1 MRGQHRG
8 VPAPTNPSQLHADT
22 EYMVENEKYSK
33 EQMVGN
39 PTGTREILPQ
49 DITHKRLR
57 FVRGQHRSVP
67 APTNLPQLHEM
78 VPYIYHI

>member
-1 MRGQHRG
+1 MRGQQRG

-39 PTGTREILPQ
+39 PTGTRETLP
-49 DITHKRLR
+49 
-57 FVRGQHRSVP
+57 
-67 APTNLPQLHEM
+67 
-78 VPYIYHI
+78 